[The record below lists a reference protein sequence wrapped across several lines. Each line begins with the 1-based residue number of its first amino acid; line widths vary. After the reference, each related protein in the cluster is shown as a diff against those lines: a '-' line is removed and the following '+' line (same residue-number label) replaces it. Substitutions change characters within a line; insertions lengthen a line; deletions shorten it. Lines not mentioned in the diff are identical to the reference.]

1 MITVPYDTV
10 SAAVLARIVCSKG
23 LKMKR
28 LDVLRFS
35 MGFLWLWSGIQPALT
50 AADVSLDLL
59 GKAGIAAEWQT
70 VAFYASSALDIFF
83 GILCFT
89 KFRNYRFIW
98 LAQFAVVL
106 SYSVIVACRLP
117 EMWLHPFAPLI
128 KNVPILAALWVLGS
142 RERDGIAAG

>member
-1 MITVPYDTV
+1 MITASCGTV
-10 SAAVLARIVCSKG
+10 SKAVLVRVVYSKG
-23 LKMKR
+23 LKVKR

-35 MGFLWLWSGIQPALT
+35 MGFLWLWSGVQPALT
-50 AADVSLDLL
+50 AADMSLDLL
-59 GKAGIAAEWQT
+59 GRAGIAAEWQA

-106 SYSVIVACRLP
+106 GYSVIVAFRLP

-128 KNVPILAALWVLGS
+128 KNMPILAVLFYLFGNN
-142 RERDGIAAG
+142 D

>member
-1 MITVPYDTV
+1 MITVPYDAV
-10 SAAVLARIVCSKG
+10 SATVLDRIVCSKG

-35 MGFLWLWSGIQPALT
+35 LGILWLWSGIQPALT
-50 AADVSLDLL
+50 AADMSLDLL
-59 GKAGIAAEWQT
+59 GRAGIAAEWQT

-98 LAQFAVVL
+98 LAQFTVVL
-106 SYSVIVACRLP
+106 GYSVIVACRLP

-128 KNVPILAALWVLGS
+128 KNVPILAVLFYLFGNN
-142 RERDGIAAG
+142 D

>member
-1 MITVPYDTV
+1 VY
-10 SAAVLARIVCSKG
+10 SKG
-23 LKMKR
+23 LKVKR

-35 MGFLWLWSGIQPALT
+35 MGFLWLWSGVQPALT
-50 AADVSLDLL
+50 AADMSLDLL
-59 GKAGIAAEWQT
+59 GRAGIAAEWQA

-106 SYSVIVACRLP
+106 GYSVIVAFRLP

-128 KNVPILAALWVLGS
+128 KNMPILAVLFYLFGNN
-142 RERDGIAAG
+142 D

>member
-1 MITVPYDTV
+1 MC
-10 SAAVLARIVCSKG
+10 LQG

-35 MGFLWLWSGIQPALT
+35 LGFLWLWSGIQPALT
-50 AADVSLDLL
+50 AADMSLDLL
-59 GKAGIAAEWQT
+59 GRAGIAAEWQT

-89 KFRNYRFIW
+89 KFRNYRLLW
-98 LAQFAVVL
+98 LSQFTVVL
-106 SYSVIVACRLP
+106 GYSVIVACRLP

-128 KNVPILAALWVLGS
+128 KNVPILAVLFYLFGNN
-142 RERDGIAAG
+142 D

>member
-1 MITVPYDTV
+1 MITVPYDAV
-10 SAAVLARIVCSKG
+10 SAAVLARMVCSKG

-50 AADVSLDLL
+50 AADMSLDLL
-59 GKAGIAAEWQT
+59 GRAGIAAEWQT

-106 SYSVIVACRLP
+106 GYSVIVACRLP
-117 EMWLHPFAPLI
+117 EMWLHPFAPLV
-128 KNVPILAALWVLGS
+128 KNVPILAVLFYLF
-142 RERDGIAAG
+142 RNND

>member
-106 SYSVIVACRLP
+106 GYSVIVACRLP

-128 KNVPILAALWVLGS
+128 KNVPILAVLFYLFGNN
-142 RERDGIAAG
+142 D

>member
-1 MITVPYDTV
+1 MITAPCGAV
-10 SAAVLARIVCSKG
+10 SKAVLDRIVCPKG

-50 AADVSLDLL
+50 AADMSLDLL
-59 GKAGIAAEWQT
+59 GRAGIAAEWQMA
-70 VAFYASSALDIFF
+70 AFYASSALDIFF

-106 SYSVIVACRLP
+106 GYSVIVACRLP

-128 KNVPILAALWVLGS
+128 KNVPILAVLFYLFGNN
-142 RERDGIAAG
+142 D

>member
-1 MITVPYDTV
+1 MITVPYDAV

-106 SYSVIVACRLP
+106 GYSVIVACRLP
-117 EMWLHPFAPLI
+117 EMWLHPFAPLV
-128 KNVPILAALWVLGS
+128 KNVPILAVLFYLF
-142 RERDGIAAG
+142 RNND

>member
-1 MITVPYDTV
+1 MITVPCGAV
-10 SAAVLARIVCSKG
+10 SKVVLARVVCSKG
-23 LKMKR
+23 LKVKR

-50 AADVSLDLL
+50 AADMSLDLL
-59 GKAGIAAEWQT
+59 GRAGIAAEWQAA
-70 VAFYASSALDIFF
+70 AFYASSALDIFF

-106 SYSVIVACRLP
+106 GYSVIVACRLP

-128 KNVPILAALWVLGS
+128 KNVPILAVLFYLFGNN
-142 RERDGIAAG
+142 D

>member
-106 SYSVIVACRLP
+106 GYSVIVACRLP
-117 EMWLHPFAPLI
+117 EMWLHPFAPLV
-128 KNVPILAALWVLGS
+128 KNVPILAVLFYLF
-142 RERDGIAAG
+142 RNND

>member
-1 MITVPYDTV
+1 MITVPYDAV

-50 AADVSLDLL
+50 AADMSLDLL
-59 GKAGIAAEWQT
+59 GRAGIAAEWQT

-89 KFRNYRFIW
+89 KFRNYRLLW
-98 LAQFAVVL
+98 LTQFAVVL
-106 SYSVIVACRLP
+106 GYSVIVGCRLP
-117 EMWLHPFAPLI
+117 EMWLHPFAPLV
-128 KNVPILAALWVLGS
+128 KNVPILAVLFYLFGNN
-142 RERDGIAAG
+142 D

>member
-1 MITVPYDTV
+1 
-10 SAAVLARIVCSKG
+10 
-23 LKMKR
+23 MKR

-50 AADVSLDLL
+50 AADMSLDLL
-59 GKAGIAAEWQT
+59 GRAGIAAEWQA

-89 KFRNYRFIW
+89 KFRNYRFVW
-98 LAQFAVVL
+98 LSQFAVVL
-106 SYSVIVACRLP
+106 GYSAIVAYRLP

-128 KNVPILAALWVLGS
+128 KNVPILAVLFYLF
-142 RERDGIAAG
+142 RNND

>member
-1 MITVPYDTV
+1 MITVPYDAV

-50 AADVSLDLL
+50 AADMSLDLL
-59 GKAGIAAEWQT
+59 GRAGIAAEWQT
-70 VAFYASSALDIFF
+70 VAFYASSALDVFF

-106 SYSVIVACRLP
+106 GYSVIVACRLP
-117 EMWLHPFAPLI
+117 EMWLHPFAPLV
-128 KNVPILAALWVLGS
+128 KNVPILAVLFYFF
-142 RERDGIAAG
+142 RNND